1 MNALLAKPAVARALA
16 LGVLAGVIVL
26 AVAMVAVPLWLID
39 RQHDKLAASEER
51 LKLSYNDLA
60 NRTRVAKM
68 QVVPDVQGTIEAQSP
83 SLAGGIIQEMTGN
96 AVLLSGGELRSAELL
111 PTREED
117 RFVAVPI
124 RVTFTGDS
132 VMLREF
138 LYRVETSSPVLV
150 VDRLDITAEQSP
162 DDAAAGWR
170 GDIQVAAEIVG
181 WMRAAGPRS

>member
-1 MNALLAKPAVARALA
+1 MNALLARPSAARGLALA
-16 LGVLAGVIVL
+16 ILAGAIVL
-26 AVAMVAVPLWLID
+26 AAAMVAVPLWLID
-39 RQHDKLAASEER
+39 RQHEKLAASEQR
-51 LKLSYNDLA
+51 LKLSYEDLA

-111 PTREED
+111 PTREQE

-138 LYRVETSSPVLV
+138 LYRIESSSPVLA
-150 VDRLDITAEQSP
+150 VDRLEVTAEQSP

-170 GDIQVAAEIVG
+170 GDIQVAVEIVG
-181 WMRAAGPRS
+181 WMRAAEPQS

>member
-1 MNALLAKPAVARALA
+1 MNALLATPAAARALA
-16 LGVLAGVIVL
+16 LAILAGVILV

-39 RQHDKLAASEER
+39 RQHDNLAQSEQR
-51 LKLSYNDLA
+51 LQLSYNDLA
-60 NRTRVAKM
+60 NQTRVAQM
-68 QVVPDVQGTIEAQSP
+68 QAVPDVQGTIEAQSP

-111 PTREED
+111 PTREQD

-138 LYRVETSSPVLV
+138 LYRIETSTPVLA
-150 VDRLDITAEQSP
+150 VDRLDVTAEQSP
-162 DDAAAGWR
+162 DDVAAGWR

-181 WMRAAGPRS
+181 WMRAAEPQS